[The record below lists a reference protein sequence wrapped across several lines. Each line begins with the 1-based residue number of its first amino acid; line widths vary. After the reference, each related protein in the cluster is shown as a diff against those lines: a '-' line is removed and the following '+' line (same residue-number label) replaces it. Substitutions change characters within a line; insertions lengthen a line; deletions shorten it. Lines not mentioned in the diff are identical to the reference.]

1 MKIEGVWAKT
11 MNVADVN
18 ADGWLDLLCANY
30 WHPSEPYGRAGYSD
44 ALLGGPDGFRPDHK
58 ISLPTNGGDGAL
70 VTDFNFDGY
79 NDILWFCHRGDGNV
93 NAIGQYGDHITD
105 SFLYW
110 GSPTGYSEGNRL
122 SLPGRGVH
130 FRKTSDELG
139 HIYNRGFL
147 FDYISSPYRTHAK
160 QPLWI
165 NWLAEE
171 PHRSSVR
178 FQVRVAST
186 LEGLKDAAW
195 AGPSGGGTA
204 FTERNSSL
212 KHLPKTEWIQY
223 RAILDTYNGIHSP
236 ILTSVE
242 IAFE

>member
-1 MKIEGVWAKT
+1 M
-11 MNVADVN
+11 
-18 ADGWLDLLCANY
+18 
-30 WHPSEPYGRAGYSD
+30 
-44 ALLGGPDGFRPDHK
+44 
-58 ISLPTNGGDGAL
+58 
-70 VTDFNFDGY
+70 
-79 NDILWFCHRGDGNV
+79 
-93 NAIGQYGDHITD
+93 
-105 SFLYW
+105 
-110 GSPTGYSEGNRL
+110 
-122 SLPGRGVH
+122 
-130 FRKTSDELG
+130 
-139 HIYNRGFL
+139 
-147 FDYISSPYRTHAK
+147 
-160 QPLWI
+160 
-165 NWLAEE
+165 AEE

-236 ILTSVE
+236 ILTAVE